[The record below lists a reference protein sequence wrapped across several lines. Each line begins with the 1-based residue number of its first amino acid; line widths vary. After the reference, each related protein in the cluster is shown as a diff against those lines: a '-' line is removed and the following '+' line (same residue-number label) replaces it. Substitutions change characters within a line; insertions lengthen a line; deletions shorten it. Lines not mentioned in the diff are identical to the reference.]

1 MTANPEPFHGL
12 PPVPA
17 AAGDFSR
24 VDSGV
29 QVTSRQGR
37 RPYQEDR
44 HLVQYG
50 LDITDARQFL
60 AEAFHAAA
68 VDTNKCRS
76 GATGTGVVISK
87 DFRLDAAFIGDSPV
101 IIFTHDKT
109 TGDVTARKITRD
121 HHASIASEKEK
132 VEDAGGHVYAN
143 GRVDG
148 RLMLSRAFGDAG
160 IAGVLRTPEFVHVDL
175 KKDIEAGRDVWVMVA
190 SDGLFEGTR
199 HRAYAAPLKQ
209 AIADGD
215 TDKLSDIFTA
225 IAYRNGS
232 HDNLTSAIY
241 KLPAQQDSDLFI
253 ALADGHGGKAAAEKV
268 VGTFEVKARLHLN
281 PPA

>member
-1 MTANPEPFHGL
+1 MSTKPDPLHGL

-24 VDSGV
+24 VESGV
-29 QVTSRQGR
+29 QITSRQGR

-44 HLVQYG
+44 HLVQSG
-50 LDITDARQFL
+50 LDIPDARKFL

-68 VDTNKCRS
+68 VDTNKYRS

-87 DFRLDAAFIGDSPV
+87 DGKLNAAFLGDSPV

-121 HHASIASEKEK
+121 HHAAIASEKEK
-132 VEDAGGHVYAN
+132 VEDAGGRVHEN

-160 IAGVLRTPEFVHVDL
+160 ITGVLREPEFVSVDL
-175 KKDIEAGRDVWVMVA
+175 KKDLDAGRDVYVMVS
-190 SDGLFEGTR
+190 SDGLLEGTR
-199 HRAYAAPLKQ
+199 HRDYIAPLKQ
-209 AIADGD
+209 AIADGA
-215 TDKLSDIFTA
+215 TDALADIFTA
-225 IAYRNGS
+225 LAYHNGS
-232 HDNLTSAIY
+232 EDNLTAAIY
-241 KLPAQQDSDLFI
+241 KIPAKQNGDLFI

-268 VGTFEVKARLHLN
+268 VETFEAKARLHLK
-281 PPA
+281 P

>member
-1 MTANPEPFHGL
+1 MTDINAI
-12 PPVPA
+12 PPVPRA
-17 AAGDFSR
+17 PDDFNI
-24 VDSGV
+24 VQDGV
-29 QVTSRQGR
+29 QVSSRQGR

-44 HLVQYG
+44 HLVLSG
-50 LDITDARQFL
+50 LDIPDARKFL

-68 VDTNKCRS
+68 QDTNKYRS

-87 DFRLDAAFIGDSPV
+87 DFRLYAAFIGDSPV

-132 VEDAGGHVYAN
+132 VEDAGGHVHAN

-175 KKDIEAGRDVWVMVA
+175 KKDIDAGRDVFVMVA

-209 AIADGD
+209 AIADGKTD
-215 TDKLSDIFTA
+215 TLADIFTA
-225 IAYRNGS
+225 IAHHNGS
-232 HDNLTSAIY
+232 QDNLTAATY
-241 KLPAQQDSDLFI
+241 KLSVQQDSDMFI
-253 ALADGHGGKAAAEKV
+253 VIADGHGGKAAAEKV
-268 VGTFEVKARLHLN
+268 VETFEAKARLQLR
-281 PPA
+281 P

>member
-1 MTANPEPFHGL
+1 MSAKPDPSHGL

-24 VDSGV
+24 VERGV
-29 QVTSRQGR
+29 QITSRQGR
-37 RPYQEDR
+37 RAYQEDR
-44 HLVQYG
+44 HLVQSG
-50 LDITDARQFL
+50 LDIVDARKFL

-68 VDTNKCRS
+68 VDTNKYRS

-87 DFRLDAAFIGDSPV
+87 DFQLDAGFLGDSPV
-101 IIFTHDKT
+101 VIFIHDKA

-132 VEDAGGHVYAN
+132 VEDAGGQVHAN

-160 IAGVLRTPEFVHVDL
+160 ITGVLRTPEFVHVDL
-175 KKDIEAGRDVWVMVA
+175 KKDIDAGRDVWVMVA

-209 AIADGD
+209 AMADGQ
-215 TDKLSDIFTA
+215 TDKLSEIFTA
-225 IAYRNGS
+225 IAYHNGS
-232 HDNLTSAIY
+232 NDNLTAAIY
-241 KLPAQQDSDLFI
+241 KLPAQLDSDLFI

-268 VGTFEVKARLHLN
+268 VDTFGAQARPHLKS
-281 PPA
+281 

>member
-1 MTANPEPFHGL
+1 MTDINAL
-12 PPVPA
+12 PPVPRA
-17 AAGDFSR
+17 PDDFN
-24 VDSGV
+24 VVQDGV
-29 QVTSRQGR
+29 QVSSRQGS

-44 HLVQYG
+44 HLVQSG
-50 LDITDARQFL
+50 LDIPDARKFL
-60 AEAFHAAA
+60 AETFHAAA
-68 VDTNKCRS
+68 QDTNKYRS

-87 DFRLDAAFIGDSPV
+87 DFRLDAAFLGDSPV

-109 TGDVTARKITRD
+109 NGDVTARKITRD

-132 VEDAGGHVYAN
+132 VEDAGGQVHAN

-160 IAGVLRTPEFVHVDL
+160 IAGVLRTPEFVHADL
-175 KKDIEAGRDVWVMVA
+175 RKDIDAGRDVYVMVA

-209 AIADGD
+209 AIAEGK
-215 TDKLSDIFTA
+215 TDKLADIFTA
-225 IAYRNGS
+225 LAHHNGS
-232 HDNLTSAIY
+232 SDNLTSVLY
-241 KLPAQQDSDLFI
+241 KLPAQQDSDIFI

-268 VGTFEVKARLHLN
+268 VETFGAKARLHR
-281 PPA
+281 AV

>member
-1 MTANPEPFHGL
+1 MTDINAI
-12 PPVPA
+12 PPVPRA
-17 AAGDFSR
+17 SADLNI
-24 VDSGV
+24 VQDGV
-29 QVTSRQGR
+29 QVSSRQGR
-37 RPYQEDR
+37 RAYQEDR
-44 HLVQYG
+44 HLVQSG
-50 LDITDARQFL
+50 LDIPDARQFL
-60 AEAFHAAA
+60 AEAFHAAV
-68 VDTNKCRS
+68 VDTNKYRS

-121 HHASIASEKEK
+121 HHAAIASEKEK
-132 VEDAGGHVYAN
+132 VEDAGGHVHAN

-175 KKDIEAGRDVWVMVA
+175 KKDIDAGRDVYVMVA

-199 HRAYAAPLKQ
+199 HRAYGATLKQ
-209 AIADGD
+209 AIAGGQ
-215 TDKLSDIFTA
+215 TDKLSEIFTA
-225 IAYRNGS
+225 IAYNNGS
-232 HDNLTSAIY
+232 DDNLTSAIY

-253 ALADGHGGKAAAEKV
+253 AIADGHGGKAAAEKV
-268 VGTFEVKARLHLN
+268 VETFKAKARQHLK
-281 PPA
+281 P

>member
-1 MTANPEPFHGL
+1 MTDINAL
-12 PPVPA
+12 PPVPRA
-17 AAGDFSR
+17 PDDLN
-24 VDSGV
+24 VIQDGV
-29 QVTSRQGR
+29 QVSSRQGR
-37 RPYQEDR
+37 RAYQEDR
-44 HLVQYG
+44 HLVQSG
-50 LDITDARQFL
+50 LDIPDARQFL

-68 VDTNKCRS
+68 VDTNRYRS

-132 VEDAGGHVYAN
+132 VEDAGGHVHAN
-143 GRVDG
+143 GRLDG

-175 KKDIEAGRDVWVMVA
+175 KKDIEAGRDVYVMVA
-190 SDGLFEGTR
+190 SDGLFDNLR

-209 AIADGD
+209 AVAEGK
-215 TDKLSDIFTA
+215 TGQLADIFTA
-225 IAYRNGS
+225 LAHHTGS
-232 HDNLTSAIY
+232 TDNLTAALY
-241 KLPAQQDSDLFI
+241 KLPARQDSDLFI
-253 ALADGHGGKAAAEKV
+253 AIADGHGGKAAAEKV
-268 VGTFEVKARLHLN
+268 VETFEAKARLHLK
-281 PPA
+281 A

>member
-1 MTANPEPFHGL
+1 MTDINAL
-12 PPVPA
+12 PPVPRA
-17 AAGDFSR
+17 PDDFNIVR
-24 VDSGV
+24 DGV
-29 QVTSRQGR
+29 QVSSRQGR
-37 RPYQEDR
+37 RAYQEDR
-44 HLVQYG
+44 HLVQSG
-50 LDITDARQFL
+50 LDIVDARKFL

-68 VDTNKCRS
+68 VDTNKYRS

-87 DFRLDAAFIGDSPV
+87 DFQLDAGFLGDSPV
-101 IIFTHDKT
+101 VIFIHDKT

-132 VEDAGGHVYAN
+132 VEDAGGQVHAN

-175 KKDIEAGRDVWVMVA
+175 KKDIDAGRDVYLMVA

-209 AIADGD
+209 AIADGQ
-215 TDKLSDIFTA
+215 TDKLSEIFTA

-232 HDNLTSAIY
+232 NDNLTAAIY
-241 KLPAQQDSDLFI
+241 KLPAQLDSDHFI

-268 VGTFEVKARLHLN
+268 VESFKAKARLHLK
-281 PPA
+281 P